1 MALTG
6 LRRMT
11 APAGG
16 IPRCSRSAHRIGA
29 AVQGESPVAVDLRDT
44 VTSLLP
50 GSSFARSLVPILDW
64 TA

>member
-1 MALTG
+1 
-6 LRRMT
+6 MT

-16 IPRCSRSAHRIGA
+16 EPRCSRCAHRIGVA
-29 AVQGESPVAVDLRDT
+29 AQWESLVAVGLRDT
-44 VTSLLP
+44 VTRLLP